1 MIINFMFIFY
11 QDNQQ
16 ATMRRQ
22 VTPEY
27 ITHLKTSENF
37 IWLKET
43 TSSKHQYIIL
53 TSSPA
58 NPIQQTM
65 GCTEKGRIITQPED
79 DSANQAQRIQ
89 FHPVQFV
96 DNSANQAQQILFYP
110 VPQIMGYTE
119 RHRIITQ
126 PVLRPIDFN
135 QGNQGTYSY
144 CYRRQYVPQPAL
156 L

>member
-1 MIINFMFIFY
+1 
-11 QDNQQ
+11 
-16 ATMRRQ
+16 
-22 VTPEY
+22 
-27 ITHLKTSENF
+27 
-37 IWLKET
+37 
-43 TSSKHQYIIL
+43 
-53 TSSPA
+53 
-58 NPIQQTM
+58 M
-65 GCTEKGRIITQPED
+65 GYTEKGQIITQPED

-96 DNSANQAQQILFYP
+96 DNSANQAQQIPFYP

-119 RHRIITQ
+119 RRRIITQ
-126 PVLRPIDFN
+126 PVLRPIDFNNHFN